1 MRFADQAR
9 VPAPALL
16 NAVVGRS
23 QGWRLVLELAEKV
36 GRGQTKV
43 LITGETGVG
52 KDVVARH
59 VHRQSPRAQNAFV
72 VLNCASLS
80 ETLLES
86 ELFGHFR
93 GSFTG
98 AIRDRVG
105 MLQQAHRGTIFLDE
119 VGEMSPRMQALL
131 LRFLESG
138 EVQRVGSDGSPS
150 IVDVRVV
157 AATNR
162 DLKAMVQQGSF
173 REDLLYRLNV
183 TRIAVPPLRERQEDV
198 APLVEHVLSRSGRV
212 MEITDAAV
220 RALEAYHWPG
230 NVRELQNVVQEMA
243 ALASGD
249 RLDVEDLPPQIAS
262 LKNGPLYARRERRR
276 RVADDLYEQLA
287 SGSCRFW
294 EDIRPLLLNRDV
306 TRADLRQLIAL
317 GLAASGGSYRGLL
330 ARFSMGQGDYKRLLN
345 FLQAHDCS
353 VDHREFR
360 SAHSAPKALKADW
373 PRTTATRPDAAAS

>member
-1 MRFADQAR
+1 MN
-9 VPAPALL
+9 P
-16 NAVVGRS
+16 VVGRS

-36 GRGQTKV
+36 ARGQTKV
-43 LITGETGVG
+43 LISGETGVG
-52 KDVVARH
+52 KDVVARY
-59 VHRQSPRAQNAFV
+59 VHRHSPRAQNAFV

-131 LRFLESG
+131 LRFLENG
-138 EVQRVGSDGSPS
+138 EVQRVGSDSSPA

-198 APLVEHVLSRSGRV
+198 APLVEHVLSASGRLL
-212 MEITDAAV
+212 EITDATV

-230 NVRELQNVVQEMA
+230 NVRELQN
-243 ALASGD
+243 
-249 RLDVEDLPPQIAS
+249 
-262 LKNGPLYARRERRR
+262 
-276 RVADDLYEQLA
+276 
-287 SGSCRFW
+287 
-294 EDIRPLLLNRDV
+294 
-306 TRADLRQLIAL
+306 
-317 GLAASGGSYRGLL
+317 
-330 ARFSMGQGDYKRLLN
+330 
-345 FLQAHDCS
+345 
-353 VDHREFR
+353 
-360 SAHSAPKALKADW
+360 
-373 PRTTATRPDAAAS
+373 